1 MEKIA
6 AIFGDDKLSNTDFL
20 PITLGII
27 LGILVGK
34 ISINFGDFTFGLGLT
49 GGILIVAL
57 ILGRTGKTGPIMWT
71 MTGEANQ
78 VLRQIGLLFFLA
90 AVGSSA
96 GSSLESTFQQYG
108 IELFVYGA
116 MITLIP
122 MIVTTL
128 VAKYYFKINI
138 LVLLGTLTGG
148 MTSTPGLAATDTM
161 VDSDAPAIAYATV
174 YPIAMVVLII
184 VVQILSLI

>member
-1 MEKIA
+1 
-6 AIFGDDKLSNTDFL
+6 
-20 PITLGII
+20 

-34 ISINFGDFTFGLGLT
+34 ITVNFGDFAFGLGLT

-116 MITLIP
+116 FITLIP
-122 MIVTTL
+122 MIVTTF
-128 VAKYYFKINI
+128 VARYYFKINI